1 LKTVTKTGLHLSLGK
16 KVQATLRGEK
26 YPVALRGWVED
37 EYLIVDYP
45 QFQGDVIKIAP
56 LTGCSLSFT
65 SDGTYFDFKTLVLYA
80 VAHPV
85 RLMVLE
91 YPKSFTSYNLR
102 KNNRHKANFPF
113 SFSMGDGASEA
124 SFAGTI
130 RDLSLSGAL
139 ITHSQ
144 RLTKGENIRLNV
156 NLAFGE
162 LSNVK
167 AQVRNVRKNPGSK
180 SETFV
185 TGLEF
190 SKLSPEHDKI
200 LRQFMGTRMGERR
213 RDNRPRSSR

>member
-1 LKTVTKTGLHLSLGK
+1 MKTVTKTGLHLSLGK
-16 KVQATLRGEK
+16 RIQATVRGEK
-26 YPVALRGWVED
+26 YQVALRGWVED

-45 QFQGDVIKIAP
+45 HFQGNFVKIAS

-65 SDGTYFDFKTLVLYA
+65 SEGTYFDFKTLVLYA
-80 VAHPV
+80 VAQPV

-91 YPKSFTSYNLR
+91 YPKSFTSYKLR

-113 SFSMGDGASEA
+113 SFFVEGGATGTA
-124 SFAGTI
+124 FTGTI

-139 ITHSQ
+139 VTHSQ
-144 RLTKGENIRLNV
+144 RLTKGDNLRLTV

-167 AQVRNVRKNPGSK
+167 AQVRNVRKNPLSK
-180 SETFV
+180 SEPFV

-190 SKLSPEHDKI
+190 FRLSPEHDKI

-213 RDNRPRSSR
+213 HADRPRPSR

>member
-1 LKTVTKTGLHLSLGK
+1 MKTVTKTGLHLSLGK
-16 KVQATLRGEK
+16 KVQATVRGEK
-26 YPVALRGWVED
+26 YPVVLRGWVED

-45 QFQGDVIKIAP
+45 HFQGDYVKVAP

-80 VAHPV
+80 VAQPV

-91 YPKSFTSYNLR
+91 YPKSFTSYRLR

-113 SFSMGDGASEA
+113 SFSIEGKDSE
-124 SFAGTI
+124 STFTGTI
-130 RDLSLSGAL
+130 RDLSLSGVL
-139 ITHSQ
+139 ITHFQ
-144 RLTKGENIRLNV
+144 RLTKGDDLRLNV
-156 NLAFGE
+156 NFTFGE

-180 SETFV
+180 SEPFV

-190 SKLSPEHDKI
+190 SKLPPEHDKV

-213 RDNRPRSSR
+213 RDNRSRSSK

>member
-1 LKTVTKTGLHLSLGK
+1 MKTVTKTGLHLSLGK
-16 KVQATLRGEK
+16 KIRATVRGQK
-26 YPVALRGWVED
+26 YQVALRGWMED

-45 QFQGDVIKIAP
+45 HFQGDLVKIAP

-80 VAHPV
+80 VAQQV

-91 YPKSFTSYNLR
+91 YPKSFTSYKLR

-113 SFSMGDGASEA
+113 SFSIEGGASEKMMT
-124 SFAGTI
+124 GTI

-144 RLTKGENIRLNV
+144 RLTKGDDLLLTA
-156 NLAFGE
+156 NLSFGE
-162 LSNVK
+162 LSNLK

-180 SETFV
+180 SEPFV

-190 SKLSPEHDKI
+190 SKLSPEQDKL
-200 LRQFMGTRMGERR
+200 LREFMGTRMGERR
-213 RDNRPRSSR
+213 SVDRRRSSR

>member
-1 LKTVTKTGLHLSLGK
+1 MKIVTKTGLHLSLGK
-16 KVQATLRGEK
+16 KVQATLRGVK
-26 YPVALRGWVED
+26 YQVALRGWVED

-45 QFQGDVIKIAP
+45 HFQGDFVKIAP

-65 SDGTYFDFKTLVLYA
+65 SEGTYFDFKTLVLYS
-80 VAHPV
+80 VAQPV

-91 YPKSFTSYNLR
+91 YPKSFSAYKLR
-102 KNNRHKANFPF
+102 RNNRHKANFPF
-113 SFSMGDGASEA
+113 HFSIEGGSTDSR
-124 SFAGTI
+124 FTGTI

-144 RLTKGENIRLNV
+144 PLTKGDILKVTV

-162 LSNVK
+162 LSNVQ

-180 SETFV
+180 SQPFV

-190 SKLSPEHDKI
+190 SKPTKTQDKI
-200 LRQFMGTRMGERR
+200 LREFMGTRMGERR
-213 RDNRPRSSR
+213 GPKRPGPSK

>member
-1 LKTVTKTGLHLSLGK
+1 MHLSLGK
-16 KVQATLRGEK
+16 KAQATLRGEK
-26 YPVALRGWVED
+26 YQVGLRGWVEN

-65 SDGTYFDFKTLVLYA
+65 SEGTYFDFKTLVLYA

-85 RLMVLE
+85 RLMILE

-113 SFSMGDGASEA
+113 SFSLGERTSEA
-124 SFAGTI
+124 AFTGTI

-139 ITHSQ
+139 VTHSQ
-144 RLTKGENIRLNV
+144 KLTKGDNIRLNV
-156 NLAFGE
+156 NLSFGE
-162 LSNVK
+162 LSGIK
-167 AQVRNVRKNPGSK
+167 AQVRNVRKNPNSK
-180 SETFV
+180 SEPFV

-190 SKLSPEHDKI
+190 ARLSPEHDKI
-200 LRQFMGTRMGERR
+200 IRQFMGTRMGERR
-213 RDNRPRSSR
+213 GDTRSAR

>member
-1 LKTVTKTGLHLSLGK
+1 MKTITKTGLHLSLGK
-16 KVQATLRGEK
+16 KIRATVRGEK

-45 QFQGDVIKIAP
+45 HFQGDLVKIAP
-56 LTGCSLSFT
+56 LTGCSLHFT

-91 YPKSFTSYNLR
+91 YPKIFTSHKLR

-113 SFSMGDGASEA
+113 SFSVEGEASEKILT
-124 SFAGTI
+124 GTI

-139 ITHSQ
+139 VTHSQ
-144 RLTKGENIRLNV
+144 RLTQGDDLRLTV
-156 NLAFGE
+156 NLKFGE

-180 SETFV
+180 SEPFV

-190 SKLSPEHDKI
+190 SKLSPAQDKI
-200 LRQFMGTRMGERR
+200 LREFMGTRMGERR
-213 RDNRPRSSR
+213 RADRPRSSR

>member
-1 LKTVTKTGLHLSLGK
+1 MKTVTKTGLHLSLGK
-16 KVQATLRGEK
+16 KFQATMRGEK
-26 YPVALRGWVED
+26 YRVALRGWVEN

-45 QFQGDVIKIAP
+45 HFQGDLVKIAP

-65 SDGTYFDFKTLVLYA
+65 SEGTYFDFKTLVLYA

-113 SFSMGDGASEA
+113 SFSVEGGTSELTMT
-124 SFAGTI
+124 GTI

-144 RLTKGENIRLNV
+144 SLTKGDKLQLTV
-156 NLAFGE
+156 NLNFGE

-167 AQVRNVRKNPGSK
+167 AQVRNVRKNPGSQK
-180 SETFV
+180 EPFV

-200 LRQFMGTRMGERR
+200 LREFMGTRMGERR
-213 RDNRPRSSR
+213 RADRSRPTR

>member
-1 LKTVTKTGLHLSLGK
+1 MKTVTKTGLHLSLGK
-16 KVQATLRGEK
+16 KAQATLRGEK
-26 YPVALRGWVED
+26 YQIALRGWVED

-45 QFQGDVIKIAP
+45 HFQGDIVKIAP

-91 YPKSFTSYNLR
+91 YPKSFTSYKLR

-113 SFSMGDGASEA
+113 SFSIEGEASEKMLT
-124 SFAGTI
+124 GTI

-139 ITHSQ
+139 VTHSQ
-144 RLTKGENIRLNV
+144 RLTKGDNLRLTV
-156 NLAFGE
+156 NLKFGE

-180 SETFV
+180 SEPFV

-190 SKLSPEHDKI
+190 SKLPPEHDKI
-200 LRQFMGTRMGERR
+200 LREFMGTRMGERR
-213 RDNRPRSSR
+213 RSDRPRSTR

>member
-1 LKTVTKTGLHLSLGK
+1 MNTVTKTGLHLALGK

-26 YPVALRGWVED
+26 YQVALRGWVED

-45 QFQGDVIKIAP
+45 QFQGDFVKIAP

-65 SDGTYFDFKTLVLYA
+65 SEGTYFDFKTLVLYA
-80 VAHPV
+80 VAQPV

-91 YPKSFTSYNLR
+91 YPKSFTSYKLR

-113 SFSMGDGASEA
+113 SFSIEGAASEKT
-124 SFAGTI
+124 FTGTI

-139 ITHSQ
+139 VTHSQ
-144 RLTKGENIRLNV
+144 PLTKGDDLSLAV

-167 AQVRNVRKNPGSK
+167 AQVQCSQE
-180 SETFV
+180 S
-185 TGLEF
+185 
-190 SKLSPEHDKI
+190 
-200 LRQFMGTRMGERR
+200 
-213 RDNRPRSSR
+213 

>member
-1 LKTVTKTGLHLSLGK
+1 LKTVTKTGLSLSLGK

-45 QFQGDVIKIAP
+45 QFQGDVVKIAP

-65 SDGTYFDFKTLVLYA
+65 SDGTFFDFKTLVLYA

-91 YPKSFTSYNLR
+91 YPKSFTSYKLR

-113 SFSMGDGASEA
+113 SFSVGDIASEA
-124 SFAGTI
+124 LFSGTI

-144 RLTKGENIRLNV
+144 RLTKGESIHLNV
-156 NLAFGE
+156 NLSFGE
-162 LSNVK
+162 LSSVK
-167 AQVRNVRKNPGSK
+167 AKVRNVRKNPGSK
-180 SETFV
+180 SEPFV

-190 SKLSPEHDKI
+190 SRLSQEQDKI

-213 RDNRPRSSR
+213 QDDRHRTSK

>member
-1 LKTVTKTGLHLSLGK
+1 MNTVTKTGLHLALGK
-16 KVQATLRGEK
+16 KIQATLRGEK
-26 YPVALRGWVED
+26 YKVALRGWVED

-45 QFQGDVIKIAP
+45 HFQGNFVKIAP

-80 VAHPV
+80 VAQPV

-91 YPKSFTSYNLR
+91 YPKSFTSYKLR

-113 SFSMGDGASEA
+113 SFSMEGGVSGTMLT
-124 SFAGTI
+124 GTI

-139 ITHSQ
+139 ITHSE
-144 RLTKGENIRLNV
+144 RLTKGDNLHLTV

-162 LSNVK
+162 LSGVK
-167 AQVRNVRKNPGSK
+167 AEVRNVRKNPESK
-180 SETFV
+180 SEPFV

-190 SKLSPEHDKI
+190 SKLSPGQDKI

-213 RDNRPRSSR
+213 RADRPRSSR

>member
-1 LKTVTKTGLHLSLGK
+1 M
-16 KVQATLRGEK
+16 RGEK
-26 YPVALRGWVED
+26 YQVGLRGWVED

-45 QFQGDVIKIAP
+45 QFQGDVIKVAP

-85 RLMVLE
+85 RLMILE

-113 SFSMGDGASEA
+113 SFSLGDVTSEA
-124 SFAGTI
+124 AFTGTI

-144 RLTKGENIRLNV
+144 KLTKGDGIRLNV

-162 LSNVK
+162 LSGLK
-167 AQVRNVRKNPGSK
+167 AQVRNVRKNPNSK
-180 SETFV
+180 NEPFV

-190 SKLSPEHDKI
+190 ARLTPEHDRI
-200 LRQFMGTRMGERR
+200 LREFMGTRMGERR
-213 RDNRPRSSR
+213 GDTRSSR

>member
-1 LKTVTKTGLHLSLGK
+1 MKTVTKTGLHLSLGK
-16 KVQATLRGEK
+16 KARATLRGEK
-26 YPVALRGWVED
+26 YQVALRGWVED

-45 QFQGDVIKIAP
+45 HFQGDIVKIAP

-65 SDGTYFDFKTLVLYA
+65 SDGIYFDFKTLVLHT
-80 VAHPV
+80 VVHPV

-91 YPKSFTSYNLR
+91 YPKSFTSYKLR

-113 SFSMGDGASEA
+113 SFSVEGGASETA
-124 SFAGTI
+124 FTGTI

-144 RLTKGENIRLNV
+144 RLTKGDDIRLNV

-162 LSNVK
+162 LSDVK

-180 SETFV
+180 SEPFV

-190 SKLSPEHDKI
+190 SKLSPGHDKI

-213 RDNRPRSSR
+213 RDGRPRSSR